1 MRRRTFDT
9 IMSAGGFMLAVVLL
23 VAGTLLV
30 WGHNFA
36 ADNVRTQLT
45 QQKIFFPPAGNEQYK
60 DPRIGP
66 YASKYAGQQVTNG
79 TQAEVFANHYI
90 AVHLQEVA
98 DGKTY
103 SEVSALSRQNPD
115 DAKLAGQVQTLFR
128 GETLRGLLLNAYAFG
143 KIAQIAWYGAVASF
157 IGAGVMLLLSI
168 AGVLHLRRT
177 PDDAEVFAPR
187 HVREA
192 MTV

>member
-23 VAGTLLV
+23 LAGVLLM

-45 QQKIFFPPAGNEQYK
+45 QQKIFFPPAGNDAYK

-79 TQAEVFANHYI
+79 DQAEVFANHYI
-90 AVHLQEVA
+90 AVHLQDTA

-103 SEVSALSRQNPD
+103 SEVSTLSRQNPTD
-115 DAKLAGQVQTLFR
+115 TKLAGQVQTLFR

-143 KIAQIAWYGAVASF
+143 TIAKISGYAAWASF
-157 IGAGVMLLLSI
+157 AGAGVMLLLSI
-168 AGVLHLRRT
+168 AGVWHLRRT
-177 PDDAEVFAPR
+177 PGDVEVFVPPTK
-187 HVREA
+187 ETI
-192 MTV
+192 TV

>member
-9 IMSAGGFMLAVVLL
+9 IMSAGGFMLAAVLL
-23 VAGTLLV
+23 VAGSLLW
-30 WGHNFA
+30 WGHSFA

-45 QQKIFFPPAGNEQYK
+45 QQKIFFPPKGSDAYN

-66 YASKYAGQQVTNG
+66 YASKYAGKQVVNG

-90 AVHLQEVA
+90 AVHLQDTA
-98 DGKTY
+98 GGKTY
-103 SEVSALSRQNPD
+103 SEVSTLSRANPG

-143 KIAQIAWYGAVASF
+143 KIAQIAWWATVASF
-157 IGAGVMLLLSI
+157 VGAGLMLILSI

-177 PDDAEVFAPR
+177 PDDVEVFAPR
-187 HVREA
+187 HTKVA
-192 MTV
+192 TSV

>member
-9 IMSAGGFMLAVVLL
+9 IMSAGGFMLALVLL
-23 VAGTLLV
+23 VAGALLW
-30 WGHNFA
+30 WGHSFA

-45 QQKIFFPPAGNEQYK
+45 QQKIFFPPAGAEAYQ

-66 YASKYAGQQVTNG
+66 YAEKYAGQQVTSG
-79 TQAEVFANHYI
+79 EQARVFAEHYI
-90 AVHLQEVA
+90 AVHLADTA

-103 SEVSALSRQNPD
+103 SEVSALSRANPQ

-128 GETLRGLLLNAYAFG
+128 GETLRGLLNNAYAFG
-143 KIAQIAWYGAVASF
+143 KIAQIAWWATMASF
-157 IGAGVMLLLSI
+157 IGAGLMLILSI

-177 PDDAEVFAPR
+177 PIEAEVFAPR
-187 HVREA
+187 SKVDL
-192 MTV
+192 TV

>member
-9 IMSAGGFMLAVVLL
+9 IMSAGGFMLAAVLL
-23 VAGTLLV
+23 LAGSLMW
-30 WGHNFA
+30 WGHSFA

-45 QQKIFFPPAGNEQYK
+45 QQKIFFPPKGADAYA

-79 TQAEVFANHYI
+79 TQAGVFANHYI
-90 AVHLQEVA
+90 AVHLQDTA
-98 DGKTY
+98 GGKTY

-143 KIAQIAWYGAVASF
+143 KIAQIAWYAAVASF
-157 IGAGVMLLLSI
+157 VLAGVMLLLSI

-177 PDDAEVFAPR
+177 PIDREVFVPR
-187 HVREA
+187 STKEA